1 MANVLNPEPESITLN
16 TTLEPTT
23 LEPATELEQPPFE
36 STSNPETAEVVEVP
50 ALDADAPTEPVAKAV
65 PVEAAPAEEIA
76 PEIVAQAEPVVEAK
90 AEPVV
95 AAAAEPVVEAKAE
108 PVVAAKA
115 EPVVEAKAEPVV
127 EAKAEPVV
135 AAVAETAAE
144 IQAAPE
150 AAPPATAAAPVARA
164 KAPEHGLESMDDFS
178 AALAAFEREQA
189 AEAAAVEAYGD
200 KIVSGTVIKQT
211 EKHLVVDVGLKSEG
225 LVPLEQVLDHSGA
238 VRFNPGDVIDVVIE
252 REEPEGGYLVSF
264 ERAQRLRIWDT
275 IEKAANDK
283 TPMTGTVISR
293 VKGGLTVDIGLKA
306 FLPGSQLEIRPVRNL
321 DGYLGQQIEVRVI
334 KLNKKRGNVVV
345 SRKEILEEEQNAKRS
360 TTLEHLGEGAI
371 LTGTVK
377 NLTDYGAFVDLGG
390 IDGLLHIT
398 DMSWGRLT
406 HPRDLVNVGDEIQVK
421 VLKFDKDKQRV
432 SLGFKQLTPDPWLD
446 ASERYPVGAHVKGRV
461 LSVTDYGAFVELEQ
475 GIEGLVHLSE
485 MTWSKRLKHPSKLV
499 KPGDEVETVVLSV
512 NPADRRISLGM
523 KQLLENPWENLTE
536 KYPTGAVVEGR
547 VRNLTDFGAFIE
559 IEDGIDGLVHVSN
572 LSWTKRVKHPSEIVK
587 KGEKVKAVVLGV
599 EPAEPASLA
608 GHQAVA
614 ARRLGELLRL
624 ASGGRRGP
632 RQGAA
637 DGAIW
642 SLRRDRGG
650 CRGSLPH
657 LRGRR
662 RRRIEAGDGPGARL
676 QDHQDQR
683 RGEEGGLEPA
693 RHRPGGQPHTGRA
706 LQGGYSQASGLQLH
720 HHARRPDQLAQG
732 RALSRFP
739 FRHQCTTAAL
749 RGGRCCLDFVFHSFS
764 LCPASTLASATP
776 GVSFQV
782 KESSTMPRNV
792 DARIP
797 YSAEFQP

>member
-16 TTLEPTT
+16 STLETST
-23 LEPATELEQPPFE
+23 LEPATELEQPSFE
-36 STSNPETAEVVEVP
+36 STSNPEIAEVVEVP
-50 ALDADAPTEPVAKAV
+50 ALDADAPTEPVAQAET
-65 PVEAAPAEEIA
+65 VEAAPAQETA
-76 PEIVAQAEPVVEAK
+76 PAVEA
-90 AEPVV
+90 
-95 AAAAEPVVEAKAE
+95 
-108 PVVAAKA
+108 
-115 EPVVEAKAEPVV
+115 
-127 EAKAEPVV
+127 
-135 AAVAETAAE
+135 
-144 IQAAPE
+144 QAAPE
-150 AAPPATAAAPVARA
+150 ATAPEIEAAPAAA

-200 KIVSGTVIKQT
+200 KVVSGTVIKQT

-225 LVPLEQVLDHSGA
+225 LVPLEQVLDHTGA
-238 VRFNPGDVIDVVIE
+238 VKFNPGDVIDVVIE
-252 REEPEGGYLVSF
+252 REEPEGGYLVSYD
-264 ERAQRLRIWDT
+264 RAQRLRVWDT

-283 TPMTGTVISR
+283 TPMIGTVISR

-321 DGYLGQQIEVRVI
+321 DGYLGQRIEIRVI

-446 ASERYPVGAHVKGRV
+446 ATERYPVGAHVKGRV

-523 KQLLENPWENLTE
+523 KQLLDNPWENLTE

-599 EPAEPASLA
+599 EP
-608 GHQAVA
+608 QN
-614 ARRLGELLRL
+614 RRLSLGIKQLQPDVWESFFASHRVGDVVHGKVLRT
-624 ASGGRRGP
+624 A
-632 RQGAA
+632 QFGAFVEIA
-637 DGAIW
+637 EGVEGLCHI
-642 SLRRDRGG
+642 S
-650 CRGSLPH
+650 
-657 LRGRR
+657 
-662 RRRIEAGDGPGARL
+662 EAGDDGATKL
-676 QDHQDQR
+676 
-683 RGEEGGLEPA
+683 ETGLE
-693 RHRPGGQPHTGRA
+693 HDFKIIKINVEEKKVGLSLRA
-706 LQGGYSQASGLQLH
+706 VGHEAS
-720 HHARRPDQLAQG
+720 RAQVENYK
-732 RALSRFP
+732 ADTHKHP
-739 FRHQCTTAAL
+739 
-749 RGGRCCLDFVFHSFS
+749 
-764 LCPASTLASATP
+764 
-776 GVSFQV
+776 VS
-782 KESSTMPRNV
+782 SSTTTLGDLINWKSER
-792 DARIP
+792 
-797 YSAEFQP
+797 SEQ

>member
-1 MANVLNPEPESITLN
+1 MPNVLNPEPESITLN
-16 TTLEPTT
+16 SELETPT
-23 LEPATELEQPPFE
+23 LEPATELEQPSFE
-36 STSNPETAEVVEVP
+36 STSNTAETAEVIEVVP
-50 ALDADAPTEPVAKAV
+50 ALDADALTEPVAEAEPSEPLVETAKAEV
-65 PVEAAPAEEIA
+65 IRESAPPTEEPAKVAAEAENKIDAAPAVQAEPATEA
-76 PEIVAQAEPVVEAK
+76 EPAAQAEPVVQ
-90 AEPVV
+90 AEP
-95 AAAAEPVVEAKAE
+95 AAQAEPTTALAVRPAHSGEAHPHE
-108 PVVAAKA
+108 PA
-115 EPVVEAKAEPVV
+115 
-127 EAKAEPVV
+127 
-135 AAVAETAAE
+135 
-144 IQAAPE
+144 
-150 AAPPATAAAPVARA
+150 
-164 KAPEHGLESMDDFS
+164 DDFS

-200 KIVSGTVIKQT
+200 KLVTGTVIKAT
-211 EKHLVVDVGLKSEG
+211 DKHLVIDVGLKSEG
-225 LVPLEQVLDHSGA
+225 MVPLEQVLDHTGA
-238 VRFNPGDVIDVVIE
+238 LKFQPGDPIDVVIE
-252 REEPEGGYLVSF
+252 REEPEGGYLVSY
-264 ERAQRLRIWDT
+264 ERAQRLRVWDV
-275 IEKAANDK
+275 IEKAAAEK
-283 TPMTGTVISR
+283 TPVTGTVISR

-360 TTLEHLGEGAI
+360 NTLEHLGEDAI

-446 ASERYPVGAHVKGRV
+446 ATERYPVGARVKGRV

-523 KQLLENPWENLTE
+523 KQLLDNPWENLTE
-536 KYPTGAVVEGR
+536 RYPAGTIVEGR

-599 EPAEPASLA
+599 EP
-608 GHQAVA
+608 QN
-614 ARRLGELLRL
+614 RRLSLGIKQLQPDVWESFFAAHRVGDIVHGKVLRT
-624 ASGGRRGP
+624 A
-632 RQGAA
+632 QFGAFVEIA
-637 DGAIW
+637 EGVEGLCHI
-642 SLRRDRGG
+642 S
-650 CRGSLPH
+650 
-657 LRGRR
+657 
-662 RRRIEAGDGPGARL
+662 EAGDEPGGPSKL
-676 QDHQDQR
+676 
-683 RGEEGGLEPA
+683 ETGLE
-693 RHRPGGQPHTGRA
+693 HDFKIIKINVEEKKVGLSLRA
-706 LQGGYSQASGLQLH
+706 VSGHEAS
-720 HHARRPDQLAQG
+720 
-732 RALSRFP
+732 RAEVQDYKSEN
-739 FRHQCTTAAL
+739 
-749 RGGRCCLDFVFHSFS
+749 RGGAHKQ
-764 LCPASTLASATP
+764 P
-776 GVSFQV
+776 VS
-782 KESSTMPRNV
+782 SSTTTLGDLINFRKGE
-792 DARIP
+792 R
-797 YSAEFQP
+797 

>member
-1 MANVLNPEPESITLN
+1 MAGEHGISEHAAMANVLNPEPESITLN
-16 TTLEPTT
+16 TTMEIPTQ
-23 LEPATELEQPPFE
+23 EPATELEQPPYE

-50 ALDADAPTEPVAKAV
+50 ALDADAPTEPESQAEHE
-65 PVEAAPAEEIA
+65 EAAPPEEAAPETAAQTEPAAPVETA
-76 PEIVAQAEPVVEAK
+76 PEIQAAREV
-90 AEPVV
+90 
-95 AAAAEPVVEAKAE
+95 
-108 PVVAAKA
+108 
-115 EPVVEAKAEPVV
+115 
-127 EAKAEPVV
+127 
-135 AAVAETAAE
+135 
-144 IQAAPE
+144 QAAPE
-150 AAPPATAAAPVARA
+150 AAAPAIEAEPAAKATAHA

-225 LVPLEQVLDHSGA
+225 LVPLEQVLDHTGA
-238 VRFNPGDVIDVVIE
+238 VKFNPGDVIDVVIE

-283 TPMTGTVISR
+283 TPMMGTVVSR

-321 DGYLGQQIEVRVI
+321 DGYLGQQIEIRVI

-345 SRKEILEEEQNAKRS
+345 SRKEILEEEQNSKRS
-360 TTLEHLGEGAI
+360 STLEHLGEGAI

-446 ASERYPVGAHVKGRV
+446 ATERYPVGAHVKGRV

-523 KQLLENPWENLTE
+523 KQLLENPWENLTD

-599 EPAEPASLA
+599 EP
-608 GHQAVA
+608 QN
-614 ARRLGELLRL
+614 RRLSLGIKQLQPDVWESFFATHRVGDVVHGKVLRT
-624 ASGGRRGP
+624 A
-632 RQGAA
+632 QFGAFVEIA
-637 DGAIW
+637 EGVEGLCHI
-642 SLRRDRGG
+642 S
-650 CRGSLPH
+650 
-657 LRGRR
+657 
-662 RRRIEAGDGPGARL
+662 EAGDDGATKL
-676 QDHQDQR
+676 
-683 RGEEGGLEPA
+683 ETGLEHDFKIIKINVEEKKVGLSLRA
-693 RHRPGGQPHTGRA
+693 VGQE
-706 LQGGYSQASGLQLH
+706 ASRVQVEH
-720 HHARRPDQLAQG
+720 YKADTHKHP
-732 RALSRFP
+732 
-739 FRHQCTTAAL
+739 
-749 RGGRCCLDFVFHSFS
+749 
-764 LCPASTLASATP
+764 
-776 GVSFQV
+776 VS
-782 KESSTMPRNV
+782 SSTTTLGDLINWRKGE
-792 DARIP
+792 R
-797 YSAEFQP
+797 

>member
-16 TTLEPTT
+16 TELETPTLET
-23 LEPATELEQPPFE
+23 ATELEQPSFE
-36 STSNPETAEVVEVP
+36 STSNTETAEVVAAVEPTALDADALTEPVIEAAPVEAAPVQATAEVAPTAEVVEV
-50 ALDADAPTEPVAKAV
+50 AAPVETVEPIAEPVPVVAPAEV
-65 PVEAAPAEEIA
+65 APQVEAAAEASEPAAFDHHAEE
-76 PEIVAQAEPVVEAK
+76 
-90 AEPVV
+90 
-95 AAAAEPVVEAKAE
+95 AALES
-108 PVVAAKA
+108 
-115 EPVVEAKAEPVV
+115 
-127 EAKAEPVV
+127 
-135 AAVAETAAE
+135 
-144 IQAAPE
+144 
-150 AAPPATAAAPVARA
+150 
-164 KAPEHGLESMDDFS
+164 HGLESMDDFS

-200 KIVSGTVIKQT
+200 KVVSGTVIKAT
-211 EKHLVVDVGLKSEG
+211 DKHLIVDVGLKSEG
-225 LVPLEQVLDHSGA
+225 MVPLDQVVDHTGA
-238 VRFNPGDVIDVVIE
+238 VKFNAGDVIDVVIE
-252 REEPEGGYLVSF
+252 REEPEGGYLVSY
-264 ERAQRLRIWDT
+264 EKAQRLRVWDV

-283 TPMTGTVISR
+283 TPVIGTVVSR

-321 DGYLGQQIEVRVI
+321 DGYLGTQIEVRVI

-360 TTLEHLGEGAI
+360 TTLEQLGEGAV

-446 ASERYPVGAHVKGRV
+446 AAERYPVGAHVKGRV

-499 KPGDEVETVVLSV
+499 KPADEVETVVLSV

-523 KQLLENPWENLTE
+523 KQLLDNPWENLTE
-536 KYPTGAVVEGR
+536 RYPAGTVVEGR

-599 EPAEPASLA
+599 EP
-608 GHQAVA
+608 QN
-614 ARRLGELLRL
+614 RRLSLGIKQLQPDVWESFFASHRVGDIVHGKVLRT
-624 ASGGRRGP
+624 A
-632 RQGAA
+632 QFGAFVEIA
-637 DGAIW
+637 EGVEGLCHI
-642 SLRRDRGG
+642 S
-650 CRGSLPH
+650 
-657 LRGRR
+657 
-662 RRRIEAGDGPGARL
+662 EAGD
-676 QDHQDQR
+676 
-683 RGEEGGLEPA
+683 EGGGPSKLE
-693 RHRPGGQPHTGRA
+693 TGLEHDFKIIKINVEEKKVGLSLRA
-706 LQGGYSQASGLQLH
+706 VSGHEAS
-720 HHARRPDQLAQG
+720 
-732 RALSRFP
+732 RAEVQDYKAEREP
-739 FRHQCTTAAL
+739 
-749 RGGRCCLDFVFHSFS
+749 RGGGHKA
-764 LCPASTLASATP
+764 P
-776 GVSFQV
+776 VS
-782 KESSTMPRNV
+782 SSTTTLGDLINWKSERE
-792 DARIP
+792 
-797 YSAEFQP
+797 S